1 MGTILISRNGRK
13 CSGRQG
19 TRQGGTED
27 PASQG
32 YVWGGGKQATHEDDP
47 EQLAFERKATSVRAN
62 RILKVFTDEEVLY
75 L

>member
-13 CSGRQG
+13 CFGRHG
-19 TRQGGTED
+19 TRGETED

-47 EQLAFERKATSVRAN
+47 EQLAFGRKATSVRVK